1 VSNTVSAFIS
11 EMCMLTSRDARSGFY
26 IHPPETQSSSSV
38 TSQPLL
44 LGPFCG
50 RPACQIIQPIAGKGV
65 CADAFVGAIT
75 LVVPDVH
82 AYPGHIGACGDYLS
96 LSVSNLEL
104 MITASPACDA
114 LSQSEIVV
122 PVKNKAG
129 AVVGVLDLD
138 STVKGTFDEVDKLGL
153 ERIAEALRI

>member
-1 VSNTVSAFIS
+1 MPLSTAKHSS
-11 EMCMLTSRDARSGFY
+11 YLTYTHIPVILVRA
-26 IHPPETQSSSSV
+26 
-38 TSQPLL
+38 
-44 LGPFCG
+44 
-50 RPACQIIQPIAGKGV
+50 
-65 CADAFVGAIT
+65 AI
-75 LVVPDVH
+75 LVP
-82 AYPGHIGACGDYLS
+82 YR
-96 LSVSNLEL
+96 NLEL
-104 MITASPACDA
+104 MIIASPACDA